1 MKRVRETERDWPLLG
16 AVTRSG
22 HDVDGLH
29 QWQIYLEKGLSFNLQ
44 LCEELLHI
52 CHPIL
57 QFHQH
62 LELWILQHTI
72 RTLVTTDGV
81 SCALT
86 HVQLGGTSRH
96 IRINASGR
104 ATKLCMP
111 RFLWLCV
118 EYIAGSS
125 RPAHQVASQNKS
137 YGTECLR
144 YSWQP
149 YKSCKDS
156 GQTCSST
163 L

>member
-1 MKRVRETERDWPLLG
+1 
-16 AVTRSG
+16 VTRSG

-29 QWQIYLEKGLSFNLQ
+29 RWQIYLERGLSFNPR

-72 RTLVTTDGV
+72 RTLVTTDWV

-96 IRINASGR
+96 IRINASGC

-118 EYIAGSS
+118 
-125 RPAHQVASQNKS
+125 VWNTSQDLPDLHIK
-137 YGTECLR
+137 
-144 YSWQP
+144 
-149 YKSCKDS
+149 
-156 GQTCSST
+156 
-163 L
+163 